1 MQMVSFG
8 DHLHEMPK
16 AIFWGKKTKKNNIN
30 LFSAELARGKDYKGK
45 K

>member
-1 MQMVSFG
+1 MKCQRLFSG
-8 DHLHEMPK
+8 
-16 AIFWGKKTKKNNIN
+16 GKKTKKNNIN